1 MGNTLTAAHW
11 TEVLGRKRENLGR
24 PRGLCCPES
33 LTFSKW
39 SPRRPQAAVTAVVFP
54 LPGGPRRR
62 TQLVPVSKAPL
73 KPENS
78 HLHPQFCPDLKSQKQ
93 TRVSLSWASLPTT
106 QCCLHSEAAP
116 PTPPVVSGGAWNTSD
131 SWRLTPST
139 ITVPAARPA
148 LSHPVCT
155 VWRGTRVGTDS
166 ARGQLCPSGPV
177 DSAWEG
183 EPQRSSLWGWFF
195 VHSRLRRR
203 EVVSG
208 ESLGIRLWRMGP
220 GTQAWG
226 RSSHPH
232 SGQSSRNWAAWQVLK

>member
-1 MGNTLTAAHW
+1 MQGAHWPAPTSSPPYPRPWAVHPPPSRKHPQWPTIMGNTLTAAHW

-93 TRVSLSWASLPTT
+93 TRFLSPG
-106 QCCLHSEAAP
+106 P
-116 PTPPVVSGGAWNTSD
+116 PCPQPSVVSTV
-131 SWRLTPST
+131 RLHLP
-139 ITVPAARPA
+139 
-148 LSHPVCT
+148 H
-155 VWRGTRVGTDS
+155 
-166 ARGQLCPSGPV
+166 
-177 DSAWEG
+177 
-183 EPQRSSLWGWFF
+183 
-195 VHSRLRRR
+195 
-203 EVVSG
+203 
-208 ESLGIRLWRMGP
+208 RLWYLAGP
-220 GTQAWG
+220 GT
-226 RSSHPH
+226 HPTA
-232 SGQSSRNWAAWQVLK
+232 GD